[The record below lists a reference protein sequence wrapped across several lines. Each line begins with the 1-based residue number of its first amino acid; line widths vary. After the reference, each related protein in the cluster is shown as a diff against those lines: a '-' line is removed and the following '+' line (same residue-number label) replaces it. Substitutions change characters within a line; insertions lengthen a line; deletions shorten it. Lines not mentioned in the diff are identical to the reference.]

1 MRDGVMGT
9 SPLSLSLQDLLC
21 NGEADTSWY
30 GMCVYSLGLVRY
42 IGQGELKE
50 KRDGCKKNLLEDP
63 TGTITLCVSCWFYRR
78 NQLALYFNKAL
89 SIKSISFIQ

>member
-9 SPLSLSLQDLLC
+9 SPLSLSLQDLLR

-50 KRDGCKKNLLEDP
+50 KRDGCKKKSAGRSHWNHHTVCILLV
-63 TGTITLCVSCWFYRR
+63 L
-78 NQLALYFNKAL
+78 QAQ
-89 SIKSISFIQ
+89 SISFVL